1 MSHRASIP
9 SPYRE
14 FRQGVSMAGNKRVP
28 KVSLCAI
35 SQPFLA
41 LRDDFDAGCI
51 DCRGLESANVPQ

>member
-14 FRQGVSMAGNKRVP
+14 FRQGVSMAGSKRVP

-41 LRDDFDAGCI
+41 LRDDFDAGFI